1 MENPKKNIILKFR
14 VTESENSYLREK
26 MEHSGIKNM
35 SEFLRKSICNSVIVH
50 VDTSEIHE
58 VRRLVSTV
66 AKNINQIALRVNFQ
80 GTIYQDD
87 MEEIKQRIEQIY
99 NMIYKLYIC
108 FHD

>member
-1 MENPKKNIILKFR
+1 MNQKKDKRIFLRI
-14 VTESENSYLREK
+14 TEDEYNYICEK
-26 MEHSGIKNM
+26 MKRANINNM
-35 SEFLRKSICNSVIVH
+35 SEFLRKSICNSVILH

-87 MEEIKQRIEQIY
+87 IEEIKQRIEQIY

-108 FHD
+108 FRD